1 MGRLLKLAE
10 ICELFGVSRWTII
23 KWIEDGEF
31 PKPVRKGR
39 FLRWPE
45 EEIERLVERLKR
57 NR

>member
-10 ICELFGVSRWTII
+10 VCELFGVSRWTII
-23 KWIEDGEF
+23 NWIENGEF
-31 PKPVRKGR
+31 PKPIRKGR
-39 FLRWPE
+39 HLRWPE